1 MYLVEKLKEHG
12 WGWFFRR
19 VVREFIE
26 PTTALG
32 KQMRFLSGF
41 VYFIVD
47 RPIHFVATHGK
58 TTRADNTLFFF
69 YDFEVEPVTYDF
81 LWALCVAN
89 TRRKELGLDT
99 LQVVFVPG
107 MCGGLR
113 KESAAYEKIVN
124 RDTRYWRIQSILL
137 PAVHLLACKTGV
149 TFCSSRREAMVIQK
163 EKARF
168 SYPDRYNVTFPV
180 SYSPQQAIQYSSVLT
195 ALRADNQA
203 LKYVSNWLKRFPED
217 KPIVVITLRQYDYTP
232 ERNSNL
238 EAWTSFAETIKKDFS
253 VVFIPDTEK
262 SLQALP
268 ESLRVF
274 ACFDQACWNIS
285 LRAAI
290 YQLAYLN
297 LGVNTGPMSLC
308 WLNEKCRYITFK
320 IIAENAPEALEWK
333 SLMLSRG
340 FCVGKNPSFAKSFQK
355 WVWAEDD
362 FTTIFREFNAM
373 NVFLKQEITG

>member
-1 MYLVEKLKEHG
+1 VYLIEKLKEHG

-32 KQMRFLSGF
+32 KRVHFLSGF
-41 VYFIVD
+41 VYFVVD
-47 RPIHFVATHGK
+47 RPIHFIAMREK
-58 TTRADNTLFFF
+58 TAGANDTLFFF

-89 TRRKELGLDT
+89 TKRKELGLTT

-107 MCGGLR
+107 MFGGLR
-113 KESAAYEKIVN
+113 KESAAYEKIVDMN
-124 RDTRYWRIQSILL
+124 TRYWRIQSILL
-137 PAVHLLACKTGV
+137 PAIHLLACTTGV
-149 TFCSSRREAMVIQK
+149 TFCASRREAAAIQK

-168 SYPDRYNVTFPV
+168 FYPDRYNVTFPV
-180 SYSPQQAIQYSSVLT
+180 SYSPQQAIQHPAVLA
-195 ALRADNQA
+195 ALRADHQA
-203 LKYVSNWLKRFPED
+203 LKYVSSWLKRFPEH
-217 KPIVVITLRQYDYTP
+217 KPVVVITLRQYDYTP

-238 EAWTSFAETIKKDFS
+238 DAWALFAETIKNDFS

-262 SLQALP
+262 ALQELP
-268 ESLRVF
+268 EALRAF

-308 WLNEKCRYITFK
+308 WLNEKCHYITFK

-333 SLMLSRG
+333 NLMLDRG

-355 WVWAEDD
+355 WVWAEDT
-362 FTTIFREFNAM
+362 FTTILQEFNAM
-373 NVFLKQEITG
+373 NVLLKAGS